1 MKLFLKKELILF
13 LIISIG
19 IFFRIYNL
27 NFDNL
32 WYDEIISF
40 WVANPSFSYQ
50 ETSFFHNQIE
60 TTSILYNLILKS
72 FYQIFG
78 YSAFNG
84 RLLSAVISIL
94 SIFSIIYLDK
104 QINKNYS
111 YIFSAFLISLNIFL
125 IGYSQELRNYS
136 LFFLTTSLTLIYFIK
151 YSDNTNNIRNL
162 FIFSIILFIN
172 ILVHPYGL
180 ILLFSIF
187 FYELLKAYF
196 KKKTSILMI
205 ASLIIILMLS
215 SIFYYQLFVS
225 TSILETDYWGW
236 LKNPSLS
243 FYTNFYFSNYF
254 GSRLVGGIHL
264 LILIFLIIKNF
275 SEIKKI
281 NYLSLFL
288 IIILFSYI
296 IPILFGYL
304 LKPTIL
310 PRYVMFNLIPIILLI
325 STLAFR
331 FESKKIKLSII
342 AILSLLTIGNHL
354 TEQTIKQIY
363 QTREASK
370 PEYVKAINHISE
382 SNFNKYS
389 IKVKNM
395 KDNISSIN
403 AIRNYVNYLSQ
414 DLIFI
419 DINKQN
425 IRDVK
430 FWFLCTLDINSSE
443 CKIPVYY
450 QNHSKLLEQ
459 KQFNSIILKLIEI
472 KK

>member
-1 MKLFLKKELILF
+1 MKFFLKKEFMLF

-19 IFFRIYNL
+19 AFFRIYNL

-40 WVANPSFSYQ
+40 WVANPSFSFQ

-60 TTSILYNLILKS
+60 STSILYNLILKS

-78 YSAFNG
+78 YSTFSG
-84 RLLSAVISIL
+84 RLLSAVFGIL

-136 LFFLTTSLTLIYFIK
+136 LFFFTSSLTLICFIK

-172 ILVHPYGL
+172 ILVHPFGL

-196 KKKTSILMI
+196 KKKISIAMI
-205 ASLIIILMLS
+205 VSLIIILILS
-215 SIFYYQLFVS
+215 SIYYYQLFTS
-225 TSILETDYWGW
+225 TSISETDYWW
-236 LKNPSLS
+236 MSNPSLS

-304 LKPTIL
+304 FKPTIL

-331 FESKKIKLSII
+331 HESKKIKLSII
-342 AILSLLTIGNHL
+342 VILSLLTIGNHF

-363 QTREASK
+363 QTKITSK
-370 PEYVKAINHISE
+370 PEYVKAINHINE
-382 SNFNKYS
+382 SNFNTYS

-395 KDNISSIN
+395 KDNVSSIN

-425 IRDVK
+425 ILDVK
-430 FWFLCTLDINSSE
+430 FWFLCTLDINSSD
-443 CKIPVYY
+443 CKISVYY
-450 QNHSKLLEQ
+450 QNHSKVLEQ

>member
-1 MKLFLKKELILF
+1 MKFLLKKEFMLI

-78 YSAFNG
+78 YSTFSG
-84 RLLSAVISIL
+84 RLLSAVFGIL

-162 FIFSIILFIN
+162 FIFSTILFIN
-172 ILVHPYGL
+172 ILVHPFGL

-187 FYELLKAYF
+187 FYELLKAFF
-196 KKKTSILMI
+196 KKKISITMI
-205 ASLIIILMLS
+205 VSLIIILMLS
-215 SIFYYQLFVS
+215 SIYYYQLFASTAVS
-225 TSILETDYWGW
+225 GTDYWW
-236 LKNPSLS
+236 MKNPSLS
-243 FYTNFYFSNYF
+243 FYTNFYFSKYF

-264 LILIFLIIKNF
+264 LILIFLITKNF

-288 IIILFSYI
+288 IIIIFSYI

-304 LKPTIL
+304 FKPTIL
-310 PRYVMFNLIPIILLI
+310 PRYVIFNLIPIILLI
-325 STLAFR
+325 STLTFR
-331 FESKKIKLSII
+331 LESKKIKLFII
-342 AILSLLTIGNHL
+342 TILC
-354 TEQTIKQIY
+354 Y
-363 QTREASK
+363 
-370 PEYVKAINHISE
+370 
-382 SNFNKYS
+382 
-389 IKVKNM
+389 
-395 KDNISSIN
+395 
-403 AIRNYVNYLSQ
+403 
-414 DLIFI
+414 
-419 DINKQN
+419 
-425 IRDVK
+425 
-430 FWFLCTLDINSSE
+430 
-443 CKIPVYY
+443 
-450 QNHSKLLEQ
+450 
-459 KQFNSIILKLIEI
+459 
-472 KK
+472 

>member
-1 MKLFLKKELILF
+1 MKFFLKKELILF
-13 LIISIG
+13 SIISIG
-19 IFFRIYNL
+19 IFFRVYNL

-78 YSAFNG
+78 YSTFSG
-84 RLLSAVISIL
+84 RLLSVLFGIL

-125 IGYSQELRNYS
+125 IGFSQELRNYS
-136 LFFLTTSLTLIYFIK
+136 LFFFTTSLTLIYFIK
-151 YSDNTNNIRNL
+151 YSDSTNNIKHL

-172 ILVHPYGL
+172 ILVHPFGL

-196 KKKTSILMI
+196 KKKIFIAMI
-205 ASLIIILMLS
+205 VSLIIILILS
-215 SIFYYQLFVS
+215 SIFYYQLFDS
-225 TSILETDYWGW
+225 TAISETDYWW
-236 LKNPSLS
+236 MKNPSLS

-288 IIILFSYI
+288 IIIFFSYL

-304 LKPTIL
+304 FKPTIL

-325 STLAFR
+325 STLVFR
-331 FESKKIKLSII
+331 LESKKIKLSII
-342 AILSLLTIGNHL
+342 AILCLLTIGNHF

-363 QTREASK
+363 QTRVPSK
-370 PEYVKAINHISE
+370 PEYVKAINHINE
-382 SNFNKYS
+382 SKFNTYS
-389 IKVKNM
+389 IKVEKM

-403 AIRNYVNYLSQ
+403 AIRNYVDYLNQ
-414 DLIFI
+414 NLIFI
-419 DINKQN
+419 DIKKQD
-425 IRDVK
+425 IHDVK
-430 FWFLCTLDINSSE
+430 FWFLCTLDINSSD
-443 CKIPVYY
+443 CKLPVYY
-450 QNHSKLLEQ
+450 QNFSKLLEQ
-459 KQFNSIILKLIEI
+459 KQFNSIILKLVEI